1 MPSHKVWHNGALTM
15 NNIALLKGQRITS
28 PEGPGEVIEIIG
40 DKVIIKLDNGETK
53 TFVSEEITD
62 DSSAG

>member
-1 MPSHKVWHNGALTM
+1 MNSAALP
-15 NNIALLKGQRITS
+15 KGQRITT

-40 DKVIIKLDNGETK
+40 DNVVVKLDNGETK
-53 TFVSEEITD
+53 TFPSDDVED